1 MSEPELDLAAPPATK
16 SERTRQGVLD
26 AAAHLFASKGYADT
40 SMSDI
45 AAEAGIKA
53 GSVYYH
59 FASKDELVYEVLRFG
74 VTHSFEH
81 TRAEVERLGTGAS
94 ASVQLRVAIHAH
106 LESLHSLGD
115 YASAGLGIV
124 EQAPRAIR
132 KKQYANQRHYG
143 DYWHRLLER
152 AQAESTLP
160 SGIDLLSVRLFLFA
174 AMNSTAAWPA
184 TARQSTADLSNTLFA
199 LVARP

>member
-1 MSEPELDLAAPPATK
+1 MSEPELNPAAPPATK
-16 SERTRQGVLD
+16 SERTRQSVLD
-26 AAAHLFASKGYADT
+26 AAAHLFARRGYADT

-74 VTHSFEH
+74 TAHSFEH
-81 TRAEVERLGTGAS
+81 TRTEVERLGSGAS
-94 ASVQLRVAIHAH
+94 AAAQLRAAIHAQ
-106 LESLHSLGD
+106 LDSLHSLGD

-143 DYWHRLLER
+143 DYWHQLLGR
-152 AQAESTLP
+152 AEAEGALP

-174 AMNSTAAWPA
+174 AMNSTVAWPA
-184 TARQSTADLSNTLFA
+184 TARQSTAHLTDTLFA

>member
-1 MSEPELDLAAPPATK
+1 MSEPELDFAARPAKK
-16 SERTRQGVLD
+16 SERTRQSVLD

-40 SMSDI
+40 NMSDI

-81 TRAEVERLGTGAS
+81 TRAEVEQLGPSAS
-94 ASVQLRVAIHAH
+94 AAAQLRAAIHAH
-106 LESLHSLGD
+106 LDSLHSLGD
-115 YASAGLGIV
+115 YASAGLRIV

-143 DYWHRLLER
+143 DYWRRLLER
-152 AQAESTLP
+152 AQAESALP
-160 SGIDLLSVRLFLFA
+160 SGVDLLAARLFLFG
-174 AMNSTAAWPA
+174 AMNSTVAWPA
-184 TARQSTADLSNTLFA
+184 TAQQSTSELTDT
-199 LVARP
+199 LVALITRP